1 MNKQEA
7 EKVVGELETDD
18 RHDLLMFLA
27 EVFDYRVFDSTD
39 ENVTY
44 FLATDGN
51 FLGG

>member
-27 EVFDYRVFDSTD
+27 EVFDYRVLDGGND
-39 ENVTY
+39 VTY
-44 FLATDGN
+44 FLSTG
-51 FLGG
+51 